1 MYIGLSA
8 NITGGV
14 FISTKVIK
22 RKKKIVDLIEDFLE
36 YCSYKNLS
44 NKTIKSYNQ
53 TLVLFMRYLEE
64 EKDSI
69 DINKEIVQ
77 EYIIFTRN
85 KGKYSFVASTDGM
98 IKANIDKRND
108 IGEQVSD
115 DTLNN
120 YLRNIKVFFYWL
132 DENHII
138 K

>member
-1 MYIGLSA
+1 M
-8 NITGGV
+8 
-14 FISTKVIK
+14 
-22 RKKKIVDLIEDFLE
+22 EDFLE

-64 EKDSI
+64 EKDII

-85 KGKYSFVASTDGM
+85 RGKYSFVASTDSM

-115 DTLNN
+115 ATLNN
-120 YLRNIKVFFYWL
+120 YLRNILFLGF
-132 DENHII
+132 
-138 K
+138 